1 MQFYIER
8 HRHTCGVDL
17 HGRNLYLC
25 VLDPD
30 RRIVLHRRVDCDEKK
45 LLRALAPYRKDLVI
59 GVECMFKWYWLADFC
74 DEHGIPFVLGHAL
87 EMRAVHGRK
96 SEEILQALGVSQDI
110 IRAILAHN
118 ADGLGLQRTDTLDY
132 AITAAES
139 ITGLIVATALV
150 MPDKRLAS
158 VKPSSVVKR
167 MKKKEF
173 ARKVSRESILLCEQ
187 AGIPLEEFSTIAV
200 EAMQSIAGE
209 LDL

>member
-1 MQFYIER
+1 MNREQAVQLVDQHVQSDWLKKHSLATAVIMER
-8 HRHTCGVDL
+8 LADRLG
-17 HGRNLYLC
+17 G
-25 VLDPD
+25 DPD
-30 RRIVLHRRVDCDEKK
+30 TWWIIGMLH
-45 LLRALAPYRKDLVI
+45 DL
-59 GVECMFKWYWLADFC
+59 DF
-74 DEHGIPFVLGHAL
+74 DITQDP
-87 EMRAVHGRK
+87 AVHGRK
-96 SEEILQALGVSQDI
+96 SEEILQELGVSQDI

>member
-1 MQFYIER
+1 MNRKQAVQLVDKYVQSDWLKKHSLATAAIMER
-8 HRHTCGVDL
+8 LARRLG
-17 HGRNLYLC
+17 G
-25 VLDPD
+25 DPD
-30 RRIVLHRRVDCDEKK
+30 TWW
-45 LLRALAPYRKDLVI
+45 VI
-59 GVECMFKWYWLADFC
+59 GMLHDLDF
-74 DEHGIPFVLGHAL
+74 DITQDP
-87 EMRAVHGRK
+87 AVHGRK
-96 SEEILQALGVSQDI
+96 SEEILQELGVSREI

-118 ADGLGLQRTDTLDY
+118 ADGLGLERTDTLDY

-158 VKPSSVVKR
+158 VKPASVVKR

-200 EAMQSIAGE
+200 EAMQSIAPE
-209 LDL
+209 LGL

>member
-1 MQFYIER
+1 MNREQAVQLVDQHVQSDWLKKHSLATAVIMER
-8 HRHTCGVDL
+8 LADRLG
-17 HGRNLYLC
+17 G
-25 VLDPD
+25 DPD
-30 RRIVLHRRVDCDEKK
+30 TWWIIGMLH
-45 LLRALAPYRKDLVI
+45 DL
-59 GVECMFKWYWLADFC
+59 DF
-74 DEHGIPFVLGHAL
+74 DITQDP
-87 EMRAVHGRK
+87 AVHGRK

-187 AGIPLEEFSTIAV
+187 AGVPLEQFSSIAV
-200 EAMQSIAGE
+200 EAMQNIAGE